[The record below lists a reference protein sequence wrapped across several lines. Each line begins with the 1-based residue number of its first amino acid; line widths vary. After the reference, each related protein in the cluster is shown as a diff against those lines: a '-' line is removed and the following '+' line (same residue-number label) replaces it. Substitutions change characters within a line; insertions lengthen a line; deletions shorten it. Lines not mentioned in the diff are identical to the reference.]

1 MRAIRA
7 NPASPLGE
15 NDFFRNQTGKLGL
28 YHIPENKIRRFVK
41 ISQLRAFSALCATV
55 GFSAITSA
63 NVVGYMSKDMAAAG
77 YYNYTP
83 MFVSADGTD
92 PAVKDIVPS
101 STEKTD
107 LSGGVIMM
115 YVLDTNRKF
124 AKGFSWL
131 TVDDLMEE
139 DGWYLGAEETVTD
152 YKLQPGESLQVK
164 APYQVSFTFAGQVDQ
179 GAYDFTAPVAGYYMV
194 GNQHATEMPVKDII
208 PSSTEKTDLSGGV
221 IMMYVLD
228 TNRKFAKGFSWL
240 TVDDLMEE
248 DGWYLG
254 SEETVT
260 DYKLKPGEVLQVY
273 APYQVKLSFPS
284 QEIK

>member
-1 MRAIRA
+1 MHLLPST
-7 NPASPLGE
+7 NYPLPST
-15 NDFFRNQTGKLGL
+15 N
-28 YHIPENKIRRFVK
+28 Y
-41 ISQLRAFSALCATV
+41 CATV

-101 STEKTD
+101 STERDD
-107 LSGGVIMM
+107 LSGGEIAMF
-115 YVLDTNRKF
+115 VLDTNRKF
-124 AKGFSWL
+124 AQTFSWM
-131 TVDDLMEE
+131 TVDDFMDE
-139 DGWYLGAEETVTD
+139 DGWYDSDGNVTG
-152 YKLQPGESLQVK
+152 YKLKPGESLQVY

-194 GNQHATEMPVKDII
+194 GNQHATEMPVKDIV
-208 PSSTEKTDLSGGV
+208 PSSTEKTDLSGGE
-221 IMMYVLD
+221 IAMFVLD
-228 TNRKFAKGFSWL
+228 TNRKFAQTFSWM
-240 TVDDLMEE
+240 TMDDFMDE
-248 DGWYLG
+248 DGWYDSDG
-254 SEETVT
+254 NVT
-260 DYKLKPGEVLQVY
+260 GYTLKPGEVLQVY

>member
-1 MRAIRA
+1 MAIFKA
-7 NPASPLGE
+7 E
-15 NDFFRNQTGKLGL
+15 N
-28 YHIPENKIRRFVK
+28 Y
-41 ISQLRAFSALCATV
+41 CATV

-63 NVVGYMSKDMAAAG
+63 NVVGYMSKDMATAG

-107 LSGGVIMM
+107 LSGGEIAMF
-115 YVLDTNRKF
+115 VLDTNRKF

-131 TVDDLMEE
+131 TVDDFM
-139 DGWYLGAEETVTD
+139 D
-152 YKLQPGESLQVK
+152 
-164 APYQVSFTFAGQVDQ
+164 
-179 GAYDFTAPVAGYYMV
+179 
-194 GNQHATEMPVKDII
+194 
-208 PSSTEKTDLSGGV
+208 
-221 IMMYVLD
+221 
-228 TNRKFAKGFSWL
+228 
-240 TVDDLMEE
+240 E

-254 SEETVT
+254 SEVTVT